1 MATIV
6 EEWKIIEDGGS
17 YEISN
22 YGRVRNKN
30 TNNIL
35 KLSFLDG
42 YLAISLKMNNHKT
55 LSKIHRLVATRF
67 LVCPNETHVVNH
79 KDGNKLNN
87 HISNLE
93 WVSASENVKHAYR
106 TGLNKGK
113 KIKVSQYTLDNVF
126 IKEYESIDMAEK
138 EMGVVRTSIIAVCR
152 GRRKTSHGYIWKYSD
167 DKLLEAQPEPIGK
180 RMSEYPNYIIT
191 NEGNVYNSQTQRYL
205 SLKKHA
211 NGYAGVA
218 LSRYDKIRTNFNVH
232 RLVALLFIDN
242 PRNCPEVN
250 HIDFNKTNNNVANL
264 EWVTKSENSKHNLT
278 RVNN

>member
-1 MATIV
+1 MTTIV
-6 EEWKIIEDGGS
+6 EEWKIIENGGS

-35 KLSFLDG
+35 KLNALSGYMVVSFT
-42 YLAISLKMNNHKT
+42 MNNKQM
-55 LSKIHRLVATRF
+55 LLKIHRLVATRF
-67 LVCPNETHVVNH
+67 LVCTNETHVVNH

-87 HISNLE
+87 HVDNLE
-93 WVSASENVKHAYR
+93 WISASENVKHAYR

-126 IKEYESIDMAEK
+126 VKEYDSPTIAEI
-138 EMGVVRTSIIAVCR
+138 EMGACRSKIIAVCR
-152 GRRKTSHGYIWKYSD
+152 GKRKTCGGYIWKYSD
-167 DKLLEAQPEPIGK
+167 DRPITEPEPVGK

-191 NEGNVYNSQTQRYL
+191 NEGKVYNSQTQRYL
-205 SLKKHA
+205 SLKTHV

-218 LSRYDKIRTNFNVH
+218 LSRYDNKRTNFNVH

-242 PRNCPEVN
+242 PNNCPEVN